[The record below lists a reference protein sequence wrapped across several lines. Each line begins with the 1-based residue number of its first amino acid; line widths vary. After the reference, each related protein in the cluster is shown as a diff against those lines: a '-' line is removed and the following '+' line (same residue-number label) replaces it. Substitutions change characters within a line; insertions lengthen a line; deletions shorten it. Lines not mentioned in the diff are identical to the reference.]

1 MILYLD
7 TSALVKLYVAEEGSG
22 SVAEQ
27 VKMADIVATSRVAYV
42 EANAGIARK
51 HREGEFARADYARLL
66 KTFEVDW
73 ENYFVIEMTAD
84 VARLGGELVQR
95 HPLRG
100 FDAIHLAS
108 ALLLKRKTKMNVA
121 FSCFDERLAQAAQ
134 AERLD
139 R

>member
-27 VKMADIVATSRVAYV
+27 VKAADVVATSRIAYV
-42 EANAGIARK
+42 EAKAGIARK
-51 HREGEFARADYARLL
+51 HREGEFAQEDYARLL
-66 KTFEVDW
+66 KSFEVDW
-73 ENYFVIEMTAD
+73 ESYFVIEMTAD

-100 FDAIHLAS
+100 FDGIHLAS

-134 AERLD
+134 VEGLD